1 MSPDRPLTA
10 AWQQIRERVRTR
22 AATYREAGETVV
34 EVFADFGAV
43 RQPSD
48 RPMTL
53 SFTVSDDTVAE
64 LREHSVDGS
73 LLKTEVQYVDVE
85 GTRLYVLEVDDEST
99 DRRVLVAGGV
109 DHQSLSNYTDTTGVA
124 RTVVRSATGTVGL
137 ELRHADREPFL
148 EELG

>member
-1 MSPDRPLTA
+1 MSPDRPRTA
-10 AWQQIRERVRTR
+10 VWQQIRERVQTR
-22 AATYREAGETVV
+22 AAADRETGDTVV

-43 RQPSD
+43 RQPPD

-53 SFTVSDDTVAE
+53 SFTVPDDTVAE
-64 LREHSVDGS
+64 LRDHSVDGS
-73 LLKTEVQYVDVE
+73 SLETEIQYVDVE
-85 GTRLYVLEVDDEST
+85 STRLYVLEISDESV

-109 DHQSLSNYTDTTGVA
+109 GHQSLSNYTDTTGAA

-148 EELG
+148 DGLG